1 MKQQYTGPYTFDLAT
16 RTITLAGIEVPQERL
31 ALVVNS
37 TVGFIYHNL
46 EHEPTAKVSIV
57 PSTVGG
63 VLSAVGYDAIGS
75 LDGDYTLFQAG
86 LDKGGVINI
95 SGGVITV
102 VNPGNGYF
110 AGFANSVGG
119 TRFIIDIDPSSDTVI
134 VFPPY
139 KDCETHRN
147 TDALSI
153 FYDDGVDLGQLIKDE
168 SDETQ
173 ALLQAEFDETQTLVS
188 DFKAEVKAEFDHTQ
202 SVLENRLSSI
212 DSVLSDFKSDSF
224 SQSNIVQE
232 ALDDTL
238 RPALIDFK
246 AQAKAEIDETQ
257 VLLNQ
262 KLVGL
267 INGFLGIDHLV
278 KYSAENGV
286 EIDLTPGGYGPSQIV
301 FSQGGATLKT
311 LNLIYDARGNLVLI
325 TENPLLWTFASGL
338 SGTITG
344 FRAVFT
350 GAVNLLLGNTSTV
363 LTSNATTNHNA
374 SSGTPTLSL
383 SSSSITSIVC
393 GTSSPKLGGTID
405 VSGFPNLTSI
415 TCAGNGI
422 TRFQGYGSLTK
433 LVDIDMRD
441 NNFVQSSFETFANK
455 PDLQT
460 VNFTAP
466 TNNQHIGMTGPFP
479 IFLEN
484 PKLTELSINN
494 TALTGSNLNF
504 SHLTNL
510 TILNIVGNALSGAF
524 PILPTGANSKL
535 VSIHVGQNKSGI
547 RFTGSPPLFSDH
559 PNLTQLFYFNNS
571 ATGPIQ
577 TIPSR
582 ATNFQCYSNL
592 HTGDIPSLA
601 GTSLGIFLCQSNQL
615 TGFAGG
621 AVPASL
627 GNFQAQNNQLPA
639 AAVNAILAAFVAAG
653 RSAGTRVLNLGGTGN
668 AAPTGQGII
677 DKATLEGR
685 GWTVTTN

>member
-1 MKQQYTGPYTFDLAT
+1 MKQQFTGPYTFNVAA

-31 ALVVNS
+31 ALIVNA

-46 EHEPTAKVSIV
+46 EHEPTAQV
-57 PSTVGG
+57 T
-63 VLSAVGYDAIGS
+63 
-75 LDGDYTLFQAG
+75 
-86 LDKGGVINI
+86 I
-95 SGGVITV
+95 SGG
-102 VNPGNGYF
+102 N
-110 AGFANSVGG
+110 
-119 TRFIIDIDPSSDTVI
+119 TVI
-134 VFPPY
+134 VFPSY

-173 ALLQAEFDETQTLVS
+173 ALLQAEFDETQTAIVDFRTEVKSESDETQTLLQTEFDEAQTAIVDFRTEVKSESDETQALLQAEFDETQTAVS
-188 DFKAEVKAEFDHTQ
+188 NFKTDLKSESDETQALLRAEFDETQAALANFRTEVKAE
-202 SVLENRLSSI
+202 S
-212 DSVLSDFKSDSF
+212 
-224 SQSNIVQE
+224 
-232 ALDDTL
+232 
-238 RPALIDFK
+238 
-246 AQAKAEIDETQ
+246 DETQ
-257 VLLNQ
+257 GLLTGVQTTFSGFKAEAKSESDETQALLNQ
-262 KLVGL
+262 KLAGL
-267 INGFLGIDHLV
+267 INEFLGVEHIV

-286 EIDLTPGGYGPSQIV
+286 KIDFTSGGYGPSQIV

-311 LNLIYDARGNLVLI
+311 LNLTYDARGNLVLI

-344 FRAVFT
+344 FCAVFT

-363 LTSNATTNHNA
+363 LTSNATTNQNV

-422 TRFQGYGSLTK
+422 TRFKGYGALAK
-433 LVDIDMRD
+433 LVNIDMRD

-460 VNFTAP
+460 VNFTAS

-559 PNLTQLFYFNNS
+559 PNLTQLFYPINH

-582 ATNFQCYSNL
+582 AINFQCHSNL
-592 HTGDIPSLA
+592 HTGNIPSMA
-601 GTSLGIFLCQSNQL
+601 GTSLGVFLCHSNQL
-615 TGFAGG
+615 TGFDGG

-653 RSAGTRVLNLGGTGN
+653 RSTGTRVLDLGGTGN